1 MADAVTIY
9 TDGAC
14 SGNPGPGGYGAIIK
28 EGDKTLELS
37 GGENHTTNNRMEL
50 IAAITALKKI
60 KRNSKVKII
69 TDSQYL
75 VKAMTVWKYGC
86 IKNRWMNSKKEPV
99 KNKDLWLELI
109 RLSKS
114 HQIEWIWIKGHEGH
128 EENERCDFLAK
139 EAIKKIKNKK

>member
-1 MADAVTIY
+1 M
-9 TDGAC
+9 
-14 SGNPGPGGYGAIIK
+14 SK
-28 EGDKTLELS
+28 FLS
-37 GGENHTTNNRMEL
+37 AHQAKDQPSL
-50 IAAITALKKI
+50 SLKKI

-75 VKAMTVWKYGC
+75 VKAMTVWKYGW